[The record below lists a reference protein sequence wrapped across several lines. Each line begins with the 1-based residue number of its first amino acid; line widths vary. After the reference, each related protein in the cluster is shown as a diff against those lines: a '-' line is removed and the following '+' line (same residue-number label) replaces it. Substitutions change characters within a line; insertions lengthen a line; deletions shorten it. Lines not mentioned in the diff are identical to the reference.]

1 MLEGLRILVAE
12 DDLLLA
18 EVVVTALDK
27 AGCVVMGP
35 KPSSWR
41 SKASWTSRCWISISM
56 VKRAIR
62 PRGCCWN
69 EKCHSPS

>member
-27 AGCVVMGP
+27 AGCVVTGP
-35 KPSSWR
+35 APRLAKTIEL
-41 SKASWTSRCWISISM
+41 AGA
-56 VKRAIR
+56 KRAGR
-62 PRGCCWN
+62 RAAGYQSQW
-69 EKCHSPS
+69 